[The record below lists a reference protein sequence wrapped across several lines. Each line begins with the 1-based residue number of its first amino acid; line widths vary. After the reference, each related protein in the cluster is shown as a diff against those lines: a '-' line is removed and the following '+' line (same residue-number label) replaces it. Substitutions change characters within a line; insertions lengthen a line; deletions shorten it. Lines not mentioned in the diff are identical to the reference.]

1 MKKLIYFKA
10 FVTLLA
16 LQLLSNSTN
25 AQKVGTYYI
34 QSPLAGK
41 FLDLKGGNTSNG
53 TGYQIYP
60 YNGSEAQTFSLEDA
74 GSGYFYIRSKGG
86 KYIHVQNRSDQP
98 KALALIW
105 EGKGNNNTKWI
116 FHPLANGNYL
126 IQSQKGT
133 YLDVQGGKSD
143 TGTPV
148 WLWTKNGGNAQQW
161 MLIDHANNDKPTY
174 PGEKVEAPAVGRLK
188 YIKDLCPNTAEKHLK
203 SGNRHFDG
211 EVDFKIKGRVYMN
224 HQKTHVYCDI
234 NLDAKS
240 KANDTRINADW
251 NRKLIYSAPPNHRI
265 VEFFRECGQRN
276 GTFNHKEC
284 KRESFNGVNVF
295 SANGVLPPGGSEVK
309 PISYH
314 DGTPKTFTFTGS
326 PFILQQVTIV
336 GDTGTEDISDDK
348 DCLHDSK
355 IQSLSYSRGGAA
367 IQSTVEGDLQVRL
380 EKINSTPSGN
390 NYTLRIKEMK
400 AKKGSIHNGDC
411 KRLQGNLEV
420 KLLNT
425 RNNETY
431 EPNNGNKYLVNFSG
445 SKKSGFDQRNLKT
458 YNTNTQSYIL
468 SESELEN
475 IRLSINSEIRGCHKS
490 GDFASDYHCN
500 LLYNRFYI
508 RPGLESVS
516 SWKRNSNGDREIEIS
531 LSSTNDKHNHVLNF
545 ILTLSDR

>member
-16 LQLLSNSTN
+16 LQFLSNSTY

-34 QSPLAGK
+34 QSPLDGK
-41 FLDLKGGNTSNG
+41 FLDLKGGNTNNG
-53 TGYQIYP
+53 NGYHIYP
-60 YNGSEAQTFSLEDA
+60 YNGSSAQIFHLEDA

-105 EGKGNNNTKWI
+105 EGKGNDNTKWR

-148 WLWTKNGGNAQQW
+148 WLWTRNGGNAQQW

-174 PGEKVEAPAVGRLK
+174 PGKKVETPAVGRLK

-211 EVDFKIKGRVYMN
+211 EVDFKINGRVYMN

-284 KRESFNGVNVF
+284 KRESFNGINIF

-326 PFILQQVTIV
+326 PFILQQVTII

-380 EKINSTPSGN
+380 EKINPNSSGN
-390 NYTLRIKEMK
+390 NYTLKIKEI
-400 AKKGSIHNGDC
+400 KGTIHNGDC
-411 KRLQGNLEV
+411 ERLQGNLGI
-420 KLLNT
+420 KLFNT
-425 RNNETY
+425 RNNERY
-431 EPNNGNKYLVNFSG
+431 ETENGKKNIVSFSGNKR
-445 SKKSGFDQRNLKT
+445 SGFDKRNLK
-458 YNTNTQSYIL
+458 NHKTNTQKYIL
-468 SESELEN
+468 SKSELNN
-475 IRLSINSEIRGCHKS
+475 IRLSINSNIKGCHKS
-490 GDFASDYHCN
+490 GDLATDFHCN
-500 LLYNRFYI
+500 LKYNRFYI
-508 RPGLESVS
+508 KPGTEPLGL
-516 SWKRNSNGDREIEIS
+516 WKRNSNGDRETEIS
-531 LSSTNDKHNHVLNF
+531 LSADDGKNHVLKF
-545 ILTLSDR
+545 KLTLSDQ